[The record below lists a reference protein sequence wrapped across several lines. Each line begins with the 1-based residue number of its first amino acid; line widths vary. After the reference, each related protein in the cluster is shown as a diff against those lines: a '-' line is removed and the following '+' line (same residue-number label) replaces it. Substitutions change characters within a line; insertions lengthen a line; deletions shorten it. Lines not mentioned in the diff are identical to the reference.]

1 MARNV
6 STLLKLQVPIEVIL
20 AEKDVC
26 LEEVLSLT
34 PGAILYFEKPADQK
48 LDIFVN
54 NKKIGMGDTVRKG
67 DKFGIQVTEIITVD
81 ETIKAL
87 SEKRKKSSA

>member
-6 STLLKLQVPIEVIL
+6 NALLKLVVPIEVVL
-20 AEKDVC
+20 AEKPVY
-26 LEEVLSLT
+26 LEEILSLT

-54 NKKIGMGDTVRKG
+54 NKKIGQGDTVRKG
-67 DKFGIQVTEIITVD
+67 DKFGIQVTDIITV
-81 ETIKAL
+81 EQTIKAL
-87 SEKRKKSSA
+87 SG